1 MTNRQFFFDRS
12 LVFVVAIS
20 ILMIASVTAAL
31 GQTENVLY
39 NFTGGPDGAEPG
51 GVIFD
56 NAGNLFGTTRNSV
69 FELSPNSEG
78 GWTLAT
84 LYTFSKTAGGL
95 GVNGSLIFDTRGS
108 LYGTTSAGGYS
119 SACKVIGGC
128 GVIFR
133 LSPSASGWFETILY
147 NFTGNADGLQPNGSL
162 IFDAAGNFYG
172 ATYSGGDWS
181 CNIQGA
187 GIGCGTVFKLS
198 HGSAGWSLAVLHT
211 FSGGSDGA
219 KRNKEERYGQSGQT
233 KRSRKAHRTKN
244 SRGKRSIL
252 SSASL
257 PLVCQ
262 YGKPYCLRAI
272 FRKKTGFHQVRRTNL
287 LAR

>member
-1 MTNRQFFFDRS
+1 MRRMTNRQFFFDRS

-119 SACKVIGGC
+119 SACKVIVGC

-147 NFTGNADGLQPNGSL
+147 NFTGNAD
-162 IFDAAGNFYG
+162 
-172 ATYSGGDWS
+172 
-181 CNIQGA
+181 
-187 GIGCGTVFKLS
+187 
-198 HGSAGWSLAVLHT
+198 
-211 FSGGSDGA
+211 
-219 KRNKEERYGQSGQT
+219 
-233 KRSRKAHRTKN
+233 
-244 SRGKRSIL
+244 
-252 SSASL
+252 
-257 PLVCQ
+257 
-262 YGKPYCLRAI
+262 
-272 FRKKTGFHQVRRTNL
+272 
-287 LAR
+287 